1 MPKFQYTARN
11 LSGGKVSGNVEA
23 EGEIAA
29 ARLLENRELFPIDV
43 WNPEAGES
51 ATSFRRRISSRDL
64 GVMYGQLSDLL
75 ASGVPLL
82 RSLKSLVKS
91 TVNKR
96 LAVVLREI
104 HNEVADGQSLHK
116 SKAGRQDI
124 FPTLHTVM
132 VQAGE
137 RASFL
142 DDVLESL
149 SVFLE
154 RLDELQGKVLGA
166 LVYPS
171 MLVLL
176 GGSVMIGALVFFVPK
191 FEPML
196 AGIDKPMP
204 TEIVFLLS
212 ESVRR
217 YWLIIAAGIGGL
229 IAFFW
234 SVLQSQAGKQA
245 MERWRLKIPVAGNAL
260 RMVAI
265 TRFCRILGTML
276 ANGVPILQALAI
288 SRDATGSV
296 LLAKNIDEAI
306 ENVRAG
312 EPLTE
317 PLKAGGMFPE
327 QVIAMISVAEESNQ
341 MQKVLLQIA
350 DSVERRTNQQ
360 VDQSVR
366 LIEPAILSLVA
377 AGIGFLALGLLL
389 PIFTMASS
397 LGQNKNRLAKPNKM
411 AWARLTF
418 CS

>member
-43 WNPEAGES
+43 WNSEAGES

-104 HNEVADGQSLHK
+104 HNEVADGQSLHE
-116 SKAGRQDI
+116 SMAGHQDI

-154 RLDELQGKVLGA
+154 RLDELQSKVLGA

-360 VDQSVR
+360 VDQAVR
-366 LIEPAILSLVA
+366 LIEPAILCLVA

-397 LGQNKNRLAKPNKM
+397 LGQ
-411 AWARLTF
+411 
-418 CS
+418 S

>member
-43 WNPEAGES
+43 WNSEAGES

-104 HNEVADGQSLHK
+104 HNEVADGQSLHE
-116 SKAGRQDI
+116 SMAGHQDI

-212 ESVRR
+212 EIVRR

-288 SRDATGSV
+288 SRDATGSA

-360 VDQSVR
+360 VDQAVR
-366 LIEPAILSLVA
+366 LIEPAILCLVA

-397 LGQNKNRLAKPNKM
+397 LGQ
-411 AWARLTF
+411 
-418 CS
+418 S

>member
-1 MPKFQYTARN
+1 MPKFQYTARS
-11 LSGGKVSGNVEA
+11 LTGEKVTGHIEA
-23 EGEIAA
+23 DAQGAA
-29 ARLLENRELFPIDV
+29 IQLIEARDLFPLDV
-43 WNPEAGES
+43 WNTEVES
-51 ATSFRRRISSRDL
+51 STKSFRGRISNRDL

-75 ASGVPLL
+75 GSGVPLL
-82 RSLKSLVKS
+82 RSLKSLIKS

-96 LAVVLREI
+96 LARILGDI
-104 HNEVADGQSLHK
+104 HNAVADGKTLFESMAEH
-116 SKAGRQDI
+116 GEV

-142 DDVLESL
+142 EDVLESL

-154 RLDELQGKVLGA
+154 RLDELRGKVLGA
-166 LVYPS
+166 LVYPV
-171 MLVLL
+171 MLVML
-176 GGSVMIGALVFFVPK
+176 GGVVMIAALVFFVPK

-204 TEIVFLLS
+204 TEVVFILS
-212 ESVRR
+212 ETIRN
-217 YWLIIAAGIGGL
+217 YWLILMAGLAGI
-229 IAFFW
+229 IALFW
-234 SVLQSQAGKQA
+234 SAIQSPAGKQV
-245 MERWRLKIPVAGNAL
+245 MERWRLKIPVAGTAL

-288 SRDATGSV
+288 SRDATGSA
-296 LLAKNIDEAI
+296 LLAENINDAI

-312 EPLTE
+312 E

-327 QVIAMISVAEESNQ
+327 QVLAMISVAEESNQ
-341 MQKVLLQIA
+341 LQKVLLQIA

-360 VDQSVR
+360 VDQAVR
-366 LIEPAILSLVA
+366 LIEPVILCVVA

-397 LGQNKNRLAKPNKM
+397 LGQ
-411 AWARLTF
+411 
-418 CS
+418 S

>member
-43 WNPEAGES
+43 WNSEAGES

-104 HNEVADGQSLHK
+104 HNEVADGQSLHE
-116 SKAGRQDI
+116 SMAGHQDI

-196 AGIDKPMP
+196 AGMDKPMP

-288 SRDATGSV
+288 SRDATGSA

-360 VDQSVR
+360 VDQAVR
-366 LIEPAILSLVA
+366 LIEPAILCLVA

-397 LGQNKNRLAKPNKM
+397 LGQ
-411 AWARLTF
+411 
-418 CS
+418 S

>member
-43 WNPEAGES
+43 WNSEAGES
-51 ATSFRRRISSRDL
+51 AASFRRRISSRDL

-75 ASGVPLL
+75 GSGVPLL

-116 SKAGRQDI
+116 SMAAHQDI

-176 GGSVMIGALVFFVPK
+176 GGSVMIG
-191 FEPML
+191 EPML

-212 ESVRR
+212 KIVRR

-229 IAFFW
+229 FAVFW

-288 SRDATGSV
+288 SRDATGSA

-360 VDQSVR
+360 VDQAVR
-366 LIEPAILSLVA
+366 LIEPAILCLVA

-397 LGQNKNRLAKPNKM
+397 LGQ
-411 AWARLTF
+411 
-418 CS
+418 S

>member
-43 WNPEAGES
+43 WSPEAGGS

-104 HNEVADGQSLHK
+104 HNEVADGQSLHE
-116 SKAGRQDI
+116 SMAGHQDI

-154 RLDELQGKVLGA
+154 RLDELQSKVLGA

-245 MERWRLKIPVAGNAL
+245 MERWRLKIPVAGTAL

-288 SRDATGSV
+288 SRDATGSA

-360 VDQSVR
+360 VDQAVR
-366 LIEPAILSLVA
+366 LIEPAILCLVA

-397 LGQNKNRLAKPNKM
+397 LGQ
-411 AWARLTF
+411 
-418 CS
+418 S

>member
-43 WNPEAGES
+43 WSPEAGGS

-116 SKAGRQDI
+116 SMAGHQDI

-166 LVYPS
+166 LVYPT

-212 ESVRR
+212 EIVRR

-245 MERWRLKIPVAGNAL
+245 MERWRLKIPVAGTAL

-288 SRDATGSV
+288 SRDATGSA

-360 VDQSVR
+360 VDQAVR
-366 LIEPAILSLVA
+366 LIEPAILCLVA
-377 AGIGFLALGLLL
+377 VGIGFLALGLLL

-397 LGQNKNRLAKPNKM
+397 LGQ
-411 AWARLTF
+411 
-418 CS
+418 S

>member
-11 LSGGKVSGNVEA
+11 LSGGKVAGLIEA
-23 EGEIAA
+23 DGEGAA
-29 ARLLENRELFPIDV
+29 IQLLERKELYPVDIWNTEDKADNRLFR
-43 WNPEAGES
+43 G
-51 ATSFRRRISSRDL
+51 RISNRDL

-75 ASGVPLL
+75 GSGVPLL
-82 RSLKSLVKS
+82 RALKSIVKS

-96 LAVVLREI
+96 LKGVLGDI
-104 HNEVADGQSLHK
+104 HNSVADGKSLYESMAEHHN
-116 SKAGRQDI
+116 I
-124 FPTLHTVM
+124 FPALHTVM

-137 RASFL
+137 RASFIEE
-142 DDVLESL
+142 VLESL

-154 RLDELQGKVLGA
+154 RLDELRGKVLGA
-166 LVYPS
+166 LIYPV
-171 MLVLL
+171 MLVML
-176 GGSVMIGALVFFVPK
+176 GGTVMVSALVFFVPK

-204 TEIVFLLS
+204 TEVIFFLS
-212 ESVRR
+212 ESIRN
-217 YWLIIAAGIGGL
+217 YWAIIATAIGGL

-234 SVLQSQAGKQA
+234 SAMQSQSSKRA
-245 MERWRLKIPVAGNAL
+245 MERWRLKIPVAGTAM

-288 SRDATGSV
+288 SRDATGSA
-296 LLAKNIDEAI
+296 LLAENIDEAI
-306 ENVRAG
+306 KNVRAG

-317 PLKAGGMFPE
+317 PLKGGGLFPE
-327 QVIAMISVAEESNQ
+327 QVLAMISVAEESNQ
-341 MQKVLLQIA
+341 LQKVLLHIA

-360 VDQSVR
+360 VDQAVR
-366 LIEPAILSLVA
+366 LIEPVILCMVA

-397 LGQNKNRLAKPNKM
+397 LGQG
-411 AWARLTF
+411 
-418 CS
+418 

>member
-43 WNPEAGES
+43 WSPEAGGS

-104 HNEVADGQSLHK
+104 HNEVADGQSLHE
-116 SKAGRQDI
+116 SMAGHQDI

-212 ESVRR
+212 EIVRR

-245 MERWRLKIPVAGNAL
+245 MERWRLKIPVAGTAL

-288 SRDATGSV
+288 SRDATGSA

-360 VDQSVR
+360 VDQAVR
-366 LIEPAILSLVA
+366 LIEPAILCLVA
-377 AGIGFLALGLLL
+377 VGIGFLALGLLL

-397 LGQNKNRLAKPNKM
+397 LGQ
-411 AWARLTF
+411 
-418 CS
+418 S